1 MFDQV
6 FDCLNVS
13 KFNKNVK
20 GKKELSPYF
29 DANDWR
35 FRVSICINLFYAYR
49 IILKCKVFVKCLINR
64 LKIQYLLE

>member
-49 IILKCKVFVKCLINR
+49 IIFKM
-64 LKIQYLLE
+64 